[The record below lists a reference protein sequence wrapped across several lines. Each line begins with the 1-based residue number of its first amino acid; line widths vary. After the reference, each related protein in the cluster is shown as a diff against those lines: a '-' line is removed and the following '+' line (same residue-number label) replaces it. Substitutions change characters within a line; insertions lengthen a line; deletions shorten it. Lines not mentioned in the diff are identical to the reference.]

1 MPFLLIRNDIT
12 KVHVD
17 AIVNTANIQLG
28 EGSGTSRA
36 IYLAAGETKL
46 TEACK
51 KIGHCDLGK
60 AVITDGFDLPSRY
73 IIHTVG
79 PVWKDGKSGEDENLY
94 SAYMESMKLAHSY
107 TLESIAFPLIS
118 SGNYGFPRQQV
129 LKIAISAISD
139 FLLEHDML
147 VYLVL
152 YDRKSL
158 IVSKKLFTSVKEYID
173 DHYVDNTD
181 ESFSEYDE
189 CYSENTDEYH
199 IRRNEV
205 MRNLVSPIKEINR
218 MEEVAAPLP
227 QVSPKKSEKSLKD
240 LLNRLDETFSQ
251 MLIRL
256 IDEKNMTDIQTYRR
270 ANIDRRLFSKIRND
284 INYTPNKKTIL
295 AFAIALRL
303 SLDETR
309 DLLMKAGYAFSNS
322 SKFDV
327 IITYFIDNQMY
338 DVFEINEMLFS
349 YHQPILGE

>member
-1 MPFLLIRNDIT
+1 MPFLIIRNDIT

-17 AIVNTANIQLG
+17 AIVNTANTQLC

-46 TEACK
+46 TEACQ

-79 PVWKDGKSGEDENLY
+79 PVWKDGKSGDGEILY
-94 SAYMESMKLAHSY
+94 SAYMESMKLARKY
-107 TLESIAFPLIS
+107 NLESLAFPLIS
-118 SGNYGFPRQQV
+118 SGNYGFPRQQA
-129 LKIAISAISD
+129 LKIAVSAISD

-158 IVSKKLFTSVKEYID
+158 IVSKKLFASVKEYID
-173 DHYVDNTD
+173 DHYVENKD
-181 ESFSEYDE
+181 ESFFECDE

-218 MEEVAAPLP
+218 MEELAAPLP
-227 QVSPKKSEKSLKD
+227 QIPPKKSEKSLKD
-240 LLNRLDETFSQ
+240 LLSRLDETFSQ

-303 SLDETR
+303 SLDETK
-309 DLLMKAGYAFSNS
+309 DLLMKAGFAFSNS

-338 DVFEINEMLFS
+338 DVFEINEMLFL